1 MKRLIF
7 AAALLL
13 GVAAAGASAQNFNA
27 QQQSEIRAVVRD
39 YLVNNPD
46 VLRDALNALQAR
58 VDAQR
63 RVKAETDPRDF
74 SIGARNAPITMVEF
88 FDYRCPYCQA
98 ALPSIVDLVRTRRDI
113 RFVFKEMPLSI
124 HGPPALEASEAS
136 VAAMPQGHYWQFHQ
150 ALMSFRGDL
159 SSADINRLAAQ
170 SGIDV
175 ARMRRAMADQTTGP
189 AIMKLINDNAGLAAD
204 LGAEGTPAFL
214 INGQLVPGFA
224 PDLISQKLREAGDE
238 ARLHPR

>member
-1 MKRLIF
+1 MKQLFLALTLI
-7 AAALLL
+7 AAAVLPS
-13 GVAAAGASAQNFNA
+13 ASAQSFNA
-27 QQQSEIRAVVRD
+27 QQGAEIRALVRD

-46 VLRDALNALQAR
+46 VLREALAALQAR

-98 ALPSIVDLVRTRRDI
+98 ALPSIVDLVHRRHDI

-124 HGPPALEASEAS
+124 HGQPALEATEAS

-150 ALMSFRGDL
+150 ALMAFRGDL
-159 SSADINRLAAQ
+159 TSDQINSLAAQ

-175 ARMRRAMADQTTGP
+175 ARMRRAMSNP
-189 AIMKLINDNAGLAAD
+189 AIMKLIDDNSSLAND
-204 LGAEGTPAFL
+204 LGAQGTPAFL

-224 PDLISQKLREAGDE
+224 PDLISQKLQEAGDQ
-238 ARLHPR
+238 ARLHPRT

>member
-1 MKRLIF
+1 MKQLVF
-7 AAALLL
+7 AFTLLAAALLP
-13 GVAAAGASAQNFNA
+13 GASAQSFNA
-27 QQQSEIRAVVRD
+27 QQDAEIRAVVRD

-46 VLRDALNALQAR
+46 VLREALAALQAR
-58 VDAQR
+58 VEAQR

-98 ALPSIVDLVRTRRDI
+98 ALPSIVDLVHSRHDI

-124 HGPPALEASEAS
+124 HGQPALEATEAS

-150 ALMSFRGDL
+150 ALMGFRGDL
-159 SSADINRLAAQ
+159 SSAQINNLAAQ

-175 ARMRRAMADQTTGP
+175 ARMRRAMGDP
-189 AIMKLINDNAGLAAD
+189 AIMKLIDDNSNLAND
-204 LGAEGTPAFL
+204 LGAQGTPAFL

-224 PDLISQKLREAGDE
+224 PDQISQKLQEAADQ
-238 ARLHPR
+238 ARLHPRT